1 MGKAARIKRQRD
13 EKFERE
19 PKRPTGK
26 YKTAKERQADR
37 QRDRRVAQRQE
48 RLVAQVAASAL
59 QDGGR
64 R

>member
-13 EKFERE
+13 EKFEHE

-26 YKTAKERQADR
+26 YKTDKERQTER
-37 QRDRRVAQRQE
+37 SRDRRIAQRQE
-48 RLVAQVAASAL
+48 KLVAQVAASAL